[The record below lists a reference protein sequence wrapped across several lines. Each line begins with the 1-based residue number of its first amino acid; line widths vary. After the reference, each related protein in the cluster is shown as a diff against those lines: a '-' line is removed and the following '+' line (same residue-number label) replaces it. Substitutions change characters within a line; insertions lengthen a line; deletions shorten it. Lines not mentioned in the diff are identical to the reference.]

1 MRILR
6 ARLESQGDI
15 RRGWT
20 TVDLGGIGI
29 LARLIQML
37 VLSWMGS
44 QKLVTF
50 LAKPSKEDLTIL
62 RELIATG
69 KVTPVIDRCYS
80 LNEVPEAM
88 RYLEEGDARG
98 KVIITLA

>member
-1 MRILR
+1 
-6 ARLESQGDI
+6 
-15 RRGWT
+15 
-20 TVDLGGIGI
+20 VDRGGIGI
-29 LARLIQML
+29 LARLIQMP

-62 RELIATG
+62 RELATG

-88 RYLEEGDARG
+88 GYLEEGHARG
-98 KVIITLA
+98 KVVITLD